1 MAALDGMRI
10 LDMTQYEAGTSC
22 TQMLAWLGADVV
34 KVERPEHGDPGR
46 RVGGSGV
53 GGSSA
58 YFLNYNSN
66 KRSVALSLRSEE
78 GRSLL
83 LQLVPKFDA
92 FVENYGPGV
101 MEKLGIGYDVMRT
114 LNPRIIYARI
124 KGFGLSGPYSGFN
137 CYDQVAQATGG
148 SFSVTGERG
157 GTPLLSG
164 ATFAD
169 SGTGAQLALA
179 ITAAYVQQ
187 QRTGEGQLIELSMQE
202 AVTTFMRTQV
212 ALFSDWGRKTAP
224 RDAIR
229 AGFSP
234 DPLACKPGGSNDYI
248 YMVIVTPEMWAGV
261 CETIERPDLLQDERF
276 ATLHGRRENRD
287 ALHAEIAQWTATRT
301 KYEAMEA
308 FGARGVPCGAVMDT
322 RDLFENPHLQARDF
336 IQYVDHPTEG
346 RVPLMRPAARLAN
359 SPVTMEPAPLLGQHT
374 DEVLRDELG
383 LDDGE
388 LATLRE
394 AGTVG

>member
-1 MAALDGMRI
+1 MPALDGMRI

-34 KVERPEHGDPGR
+34 KVERPGQGDPGR
-46 RVGGSGV
+46 RVGG
-53 GGSSA
+53 GGKSDSA

-78 GRSLL
+78 GRGLL
-83 LQLVPKFDA
+83 LQLAPKFDA

-101 MEKLGIGYDVMRT
+101 MEKLGVDYEVMREI
-114 LNPRIIYARI
+114 NPRIIYARI
-124 KGFGLSGPYSGFN
+124 KGFGLSGPYSSFN

-148 SFSVTGERG
+148 AFSVTGEKGRG
-157 GTPLLSG
+157 PILSG

-212 ALFSDWGRKTAP
+212 ALFSDWGKKTAP

-234 DPLACKPGGSNDYI
+234 EPLACKPGGPNDYI
-248 YMVIVTPEMWAGV
+248 YMVIVTPEMWEGV
-261 CETIERPDLLQDERF
+261 CETIERPDLQEDERF
-276 ATLHGRRENRD
+276 ATLQGRRQNRD
-287 ALHAEIAQWTATRT
+287 ALHAEIAKWTASRT
-301 KYEAMEA
+301 KQEAMQG
-308 FGARGVPCGAVMDT
+308 FGERGVPCGAVMDT
-322 RDLFENPHLQARDF
+322 VDLFTDPHLQARDF
-336 IQYVDHPTEG
+336 IQHIEHPTEG
-346 RVPLMRPAARLAN
+346 RVPLMRPAAQLSN
-359 SPVTMEPAPLLGQHT
+359 SPVTMTPAPLLGQHT
-374 DEVLRDELG
+374 DEVLREELG
-383 LDDGE
+383 LEDHE
-388 LATLRE
+388 LETLRE